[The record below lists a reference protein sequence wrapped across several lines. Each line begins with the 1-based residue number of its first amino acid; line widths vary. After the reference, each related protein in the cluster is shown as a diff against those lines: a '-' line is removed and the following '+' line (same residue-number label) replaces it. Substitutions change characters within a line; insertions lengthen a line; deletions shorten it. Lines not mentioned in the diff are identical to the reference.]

1 MNAQDSVSNSVQ
13 LRNLSSIRKYKER
26 TDESFVF
33 LIIFLNIDEK
43 TELLSNPIKVIVTS

>member
-26 TDESFVF
+26 TDKSFVF